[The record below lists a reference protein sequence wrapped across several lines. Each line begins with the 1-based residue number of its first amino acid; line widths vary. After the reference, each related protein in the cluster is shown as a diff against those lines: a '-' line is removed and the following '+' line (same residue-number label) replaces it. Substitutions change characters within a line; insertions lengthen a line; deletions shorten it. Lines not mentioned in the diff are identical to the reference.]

1 MKRAALIIL
10 ALFMTLGSTPVHA
23 ATDTPKGLRVSPSR
37 HSITTRA
44 GETKKLGV
52 TALVRSLRNSQDLEY
67 EKNMFYFNMEMTG
80 IETIFFLAK
89 PELEPLNSTRM
100 RELHAFGQD
109 VSAWVPENVSRE
121 LRKLDEKK

>member
-1 MKRAALIIL
+1 MPAEKEKLKGEYTGRWNARFTITLINNKKKRIYKRG
-10 ALFMTLGSTPVHA
+10 FKS
-23 ATDTPKGLRVSPSR
+23 
-37 HSITTRA
+37 
-44 GETKKLGV
+44 KKE
-52 TALVRSLRNSQDLEY
+52 ALEY

>member
-1 MKRAALIIL
+1 MSKLKCNISEDLMPLYIEDIL
-10 ALFMTLGSTPVHA
+10 SEE
-23 ATDTPKGLRVSPSR
+23 S
-37 HSITTRA
+37 
-44 GETKKLGV
+44 KKDMELHLEECENCKKIYNELKEDV
-52 TALVRSLRNSQDLEY
+52 NLEY